1 MLGTFEGVADADGVV
16 VATDVEDSRL
26 DGAEVDD
33 SWSTEVVVDDV
44 REAAEDDELVE
55 SVVDASM
62 EVKLEESVGE
72 SEVEICEPKVLLP
85 APEPVVMVERVVNS

>member
-16 VATDVEDSRL
+16 VATDVEDSLL

-33 SWSTEVVVDDV
+33 SWSSEVVVGDIE
-44 REAAEDDELVE
+44 EAAEDDELVE
-55 SVVDASM
+55 SVVDAST
-62 EVKLEESVGE
+62 EVELEESVGE

-85 APEPVVMVERVVNS
+85 APEPVVIIERVVNS